1 MKRLLLPLL
10 AALALPNAVNAERN
24 FPKEIFPE
32 EIYLACKSRSQF
44 LPYFEVFLN
53 TKTNAVK
60 VVGTG
65 AEDHYLNQSSG
76 NFYIVGYVKDTK
88 RRETININ
96 RFNGRFKLDTY
107 FSSNGKFY
115 FDETIAKGKC
125 EKVSLEERAF

>member
-10 AALALPNAVNAERN
+10 AALALPNPVNAE
-24 FPKEIFPE
+24 EIN
-32 EIYLACKSRSQF
+32 LACKSKSQF

-60 VVGTG
+60 VVGTS

-88 RRETININ
+88 SRQTLNIN

-107 FSSNGKFY
+107 FSSIGRFY
-115 FDETIAKGKC
+115 FDETIASGKC
-125 EKVSLEERAF
+125 EKVSLEDRAF

>member
-1 MKRLLLPLL
+1 MKRLLIPLL
-10 AALALPNAVNAERN
+10 ASLALPTALNAE
-24 FPKEIFPE
+24 EIN
-32 EIYLACKSRSQF
+32 LACKSRLQF

-88 RRETININ
+88 RRQTLNIN

-107 FSSNGKFY
+107 FSSIGNFILMRLLQEGNVK
-115 FDETIAKGKC
+115 E
-125 EKVSLEERAF
+125 SL